1 MSTTRRGFFGSLLA
15 AVAAG
20 VAGVLFKRTAPCA
33 RVLIAPKRRRS
44 K

>member
-15 AVAAG
+15 AVA
-20 VAGVLFKRTAPCA
+20 AGVLFKRTAPCA